1 MLSNE
6 ECQKLYRIHSLLT
19 AESTDHKGRCESL
32 DRLFKQMFWVYDLLD
47 REEGRLRELEGKNGS
62 KDD

>member
-19 AESTDHKGRCESL
+19 AESTDHRGRCSSL
-32 DRLFKQMFWVYDLLD
+32 DKLFEHMYWVYNLLD
-47 REEGRLRELEGKNGS
+47 REEGKLRELEGKNEEN
-62 KDD
+62 D